1 MLPQR
6 SKLQYISEYFG
17 ILLSKNLIPTMPDLS
32 ALYFKDVAYYDRG
45 IFAQLMTL
53 RNL

>member
-1 MLPQR
+1 
-6 SKLQYISEYFG
+6 
-17 ILLSKNLIPTMPDLS
+17 MPDLS

-53 RNL
+53 RNLWILRKFLPKRKIGGGGGGGNHAFFF